1 MLYSTLPDLKMN
13 YIDIVLFLFLLFAA
27 INGFRKGLIL
37 EIASLAALILGVWGA
52 IEFSYIT
59 TSFLI
64 DNIGLESENLN
75 LISFFITF
83 IIIVILVHIVGTSL
97 SKFIEV
103 AMLGWLNRIAGM
115 AFGVLKTA
123 FILSILLIVFNRID
137 TDVHILP
144 EDVKSQS
151 QLYEP
156 IRNLA
161 PTVFPFIKGWEKND
175 KEQRR
180 NNNYACLFF
189 TLNSPHYSF
198 NS

>member
-1 MLYSTLPDLKMN
+1 MN
-13 YIDIVLFLFLLFAA
+13 YIDIVLFLFLLIAA

-59 TSFLI
+59 TSFLT
-64 DNIGLESENLN
+64 DNIGLESEYLN

-115 AFGVLKTA
+115 AFGVLKIA
-123 FILSILLIVFNRID
+123 FILSILLIVFYKID

-161 PTVFPFIKGWEKND
+161 PAVFPFIRGWEKND
-175 KEQRR
+175 KEQGR
-180 NNNYACLFF
+180 NNNYAFSFF